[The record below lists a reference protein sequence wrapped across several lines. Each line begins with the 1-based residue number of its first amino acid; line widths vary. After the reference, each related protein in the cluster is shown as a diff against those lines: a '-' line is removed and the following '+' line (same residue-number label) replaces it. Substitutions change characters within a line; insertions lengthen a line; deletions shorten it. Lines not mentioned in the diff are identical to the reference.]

1 MKADYDSEANALSI
15 DLVQVD
21 RWDDGDSV
29 DEDEQCNVAFSQG
42 RVVNV
47 ELLSP
52 AKNLELLNAA
62 AERFELDA
70 EGLLAAAKAALA
82 APDRSVTLELTGR
95 LAGSH

>member
-15 DLVQVD
+15 DLIQVD

-29 DEDEQCNVAFSQG
+29 DKDEQCNVAFFQG

-47 ELLSP
+47 ELLYP
-52 AKNLELLNAA
+52 EGNLELLNAA
-62 AERFELDA
+62 ADKFDLDA

-95 LAGSH
+95 LAGSS